1 MHVNGTAI
9 PSTYVNFTI
18 VELNT
23 VSLQVNVCAQ
33 GPIGQIWHLCQGP
46 LEIGVTAACHFIHL
60 PRPSS
65 RSQWSLQERIV
76 ILSCSNINCLN
87 LRGMVMEF
95 YRVCQATS
103 VCPACPGGKNN
114 FGSFHNLTMSNHSPS
129 GNMIDPAIHSPRR
142 NHTFVGSNQ
151 VLQA

>member
-46 LEIGVTAACHFIHL
+46 LEIGVTAAFQFIHL

-65 RSQWSLQERIV
+65 RSQWSLQERIG
-76 ILSCSNINCLN
+76 L
-87 LRGMVMEF
+87 
-95 YRVCQATS
+95 
-103 VCPACPGGKNN
+103 PGDKRPPC
-114 FGSFHNLTMSNHSPS
+114 MSWC